1 MTETRINAATRLTAG
16 SPKAV
21 LAKINALITDKERLL
36 HSLEKEKH
44 NPTVAPS
51 YWAAKGTL
59 EALVAVRDAL
69 KGNNVNLNML

>member
-1 MTETRINAATRLTAG
+1 MTQLRSATRLRAG
-16 SPKAV
+16 STKE
-21 LAKINALITDKERLL
+21 LSGKIGNLISDKEKLL
-36 HSLEKEKH
+36 RSLEGEKH

-69 KGNNVNLNML
+69 KGNNVNLNLL